1 MHRDRERLPLPSGV
15 HSYGLRF
22 GPSDA
27 TRELDAALART
38 FRWWDL
44 VVRGKTPF
52 KL

>member
-1 MHRDRERLPLPSGV
+1 MLAASPIAAYCLPDAT
-15 HSYGLRF
+15 F